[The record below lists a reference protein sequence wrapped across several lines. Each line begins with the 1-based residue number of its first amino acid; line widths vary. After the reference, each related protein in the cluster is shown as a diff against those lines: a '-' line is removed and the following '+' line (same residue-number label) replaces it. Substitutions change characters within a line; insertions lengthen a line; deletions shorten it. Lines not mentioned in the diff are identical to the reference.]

1 MENTALPEHV
11 FEGQSDWTSDDQM
24 WYLPPGPGFFQ
35 NMGENTNIT
44 MTDQGVN
51 MGGVDLLEY
60 MAMDPLPFNNMDGSA
75 PTYQ

>member
-1 MENTALPEHV
+1 MTENI
-11 FEGQSDWTSDDQM
+11 FDGQSDWNNGEM
-24 WYLPPGPGFFQ
+24 WYLPPGPSFFQ

-60 MAMDPLPFNNMDGSA
+60 MARDPIPFNTMDEHG
-75 PTYQ
+75 PNY